1 MKRSLKMGRVK
12 SMCMD
17 MEDKWHGIAIDIIK
31 DCEHIEE
38 YLKRMN
44 GHSELIDWKDDWQED
59 SHQILTDYWNEYWSK
74 YNL

>member
-1 MKRSLKMGRVK
+1 MGRVK
-12 SMCMD
+12 DMCMD
-17 MEDKWHGIAIDIIK
+17 MEEKWHGIAIDIIK

-44 GHSELIDWKDDWQED
+44 GHSELIDWKDDWQGET
-59 SHQILTDYWNEYWSK
+59 HEILTYYCNDYYEK